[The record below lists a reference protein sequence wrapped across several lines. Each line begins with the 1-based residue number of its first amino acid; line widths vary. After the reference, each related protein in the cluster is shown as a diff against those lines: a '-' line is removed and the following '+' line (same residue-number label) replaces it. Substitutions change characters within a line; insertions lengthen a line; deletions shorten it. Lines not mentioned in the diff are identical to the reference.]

1 MIEQLNIKDYAIIE
15 QLDLELYP
23 GLTVITGETGS
34 GKTILLDALAVSL
47 GSRADRVMVR
57 HGAERAV
64 METKIAGNTIR
75 RLVSLKGHT
84 KAYYNDEPVT
94 LTALKEQTAE
104 SVDFHGQHDQQLIL
118 DVQHHIHYLDR
129 FCGSGQRVKE
139 IQDLFQE
146 LVAARTQLSHL
157 RRSSSERR
165 NRLDLLNFQAGEID
179 AASPKEHEDV
189 ELDKVYRKLC
199 NLGEIQKKLQEIH
212 VALVHGDHAVA
223 DVIHQSLRTVESLS
237 KYDEELMNI
246 GDLIQS
252 ALIQIQETG
261 SEITLRLS
269 SAEFD
274 PLELVKIEERVQAL
288 ETLKRKYGGSLEA
301 VMQYR
306 KSIQEELDD
315 LAGSGCSEEELVQ
328 KIKDL
333 EKKYSSLAIT
343 LNSIRTTHA
352 VFLASKV
359 EKAMKT
365 LNMPDARF
373 EIRITQ
379 TSDKQGFVA
388 LESQSVEAGAN
399 GVDQVEFY
407 LSANP
412 GELVKPLAAI
422 ASGGEVSRIMLAIK
436 SVFQNLDPVQTLV
449 FDEIDTG
456 ISGKA
461 AESVAD
467 QLVNLSN
474 SKQVLCITH
483 LSQIAGRAD
492 HHLHITKSS
501 NNGKT
506 KVFAEYLTAQERP
519 QVIRDLFIGSD
530 MVNA

>member
-1 MIEQLNIKDYAIIE
+1 MIEQLNIKDYAIIKE
-15 QLDLELYP
+15 LNLDLHP

-34 GKTILLDALAVSL
+34 GKTILLDALAVTL
-47 GSRADRVMVR
+47 GSKADRVMVR
-57 HGAERAV
+57 NGAERAV

-75 RLVSLKGHT
+75 RLVSIKGQT

-94 LTALKEQTAE
+94 LSVLREQTAS

-118 DVQHHIHYLDR
+118 DVQHQIHYLDR
-129 FCGSGQRVKE
+129 FCGIEEKVKE
-139 IQDLFQE
+139 IQNLFQD
-146 LVAARTQLSHL
+146 LTVARNQLRQLRTFT
-157 RRSSSERR
+157 SERK

-179 AASPKEHEDV
+179 AAYPKVHEDI
-189 ELDKVYRKLC
+189 ELDKVYRKLS
-199 NLGEIQKKLQEIH
+199 NLGEIQKKLQKIQDT
-212 VALVHGDHAVA
+212 LVHGDHAVA
-223 DVIHQSLRTVESLS
+223 DVMHQSLRTLESLS
-237 KYDEELMNI
+237 KYDEELMII
-246 GDLIQS
+246 GELIQS
-252 ALIQIQETG
+252 ALILIQETG
-261 SEITLRLS
+261 SEITLRIS

-274 PLELVKIEERVQAL
+274 PLELAKIEERVQVL

-301 VMQYR
+301 VVEYR
-306 KSIQEELDD
+306 NSIQKELDD
-315 LAGSGCSEEELVQ
+315 LIGSSCSEEKFVQ
-328 KIKDL
+328 KIENL
-333 EKKYSSLAIT
+333 ENQYSSLAISV
-343 LNSIRTTHA
+343 NSIRSAHT
-352 VFLASKV
+352 VSLASKV
-359 EKAMKT
+359 QGTMKA

-373 EIRITQ
+373 EIRIIQ
-379 TSDKQGFVA
+379 IPDEHGFV
-388 LESQSVEAGAN
+388 EIEKQSVQAGAN

-501 NNGKT
+501 HNGKT
-506 KVFAEYLTAQERP
+506 KVLAGYLTAQERP
-519 QVIRDLFIGSD
+519 QVIKDLFIDSNMAD
-530 MVNA
+530 A